1 MAKQKKKI
9 NNVILSKKDV
19 KEAALPMVKTKKGGW
34 KKTKE
39 TSIVPVFTER
49 EGDIV
54 ARAVMSLDREGAL
67 IPEGTTKEEITERI
81 LDFVRDWSEAA
92 KDKRRVSGR
101 DGKKFLMPQNYL
113 FQTANS
119 KSVEDME
126 YELDNNILSETE
138 GRGIGDA
145 MLNHLYVF
153 GRKTIDEL
161 VSDLKAIDK
170 NLLIMGVNDLINK
183 CWLKTVNE
191 KDEGG
196 SKITTIELVTA
207 ADRKRLLKKK

>member
-1 MAKQKKKI
+1 MSKKKI
-9 NNVILSKKDV
+9 SSIKLSKKQV
-19 KEAALPMVKTKKGGW
+19 KEAAKPIVFPIKK
-34 KKTKE
+34 KKE
-39 TSIVPVFTER
+39 TSIVPVHTER
-49 EGDIV
+49 ESDIV
-54 ARAVMSLDREGAL
+54 ARAVMALDREGAL
-67 IPEGTTKEEITERI
+67 IPKGESKEEITERVLTYI
-81 LDFVRDWSEAA
+81 RDWSEAA

-101 DGKKFLMPQNYL
+101 DGKKFLLPQNYL
-113 FQTANS
+113 FQSANS

-183 CWLKTVNE
+183 CWLRTVKE
-191 KDEGG
+191 KDEDG
-196 SKITTIELVTA
+196 SKIVTIELVTA
-207 ADRKRLLKKK
+207 AERKRLLKKLK

>member
-1 MAKQKKKI
+1 MTKKKTDI
-9 NNVILSKKDV
+9 VLTKAQ
-19 KEAALPMVKTKKGGW
+19 EAEKRAYIKLRKQRRK
-34 KKTKE
+34 KE
-39 TSIVPVFTER
+39 TSIIPVHTER

-54 ARAVMSLDREGAL
+54 ARAVMALDRDGAL
-67 IPEGTTKEEITERI
+67 IPEGTTKEEVTERVM
-81 LDFVRDWSEAA
+81 DFIKDWAEAA

-101 DGKKFLMPQNYL
+101 DGKKFLMPQNYM
-113 FQTANS
+113 FQTDNS
-119 KSVEDME
+119 KSIEDME

-161 VSDLKAIDK
+161 VSELKAIDK

-183 CWLKTVNE
+183 CWLRTVKE
-191 KDEGG
+191 KDEDTGK
-196 SKITTIELVTA
+196 KIITIELVTA
-207 ADRKRLLKKK
+207 AERKRLLKKK

>member
-1 MAKQKKKI
+1 MSKKKI
-9 NNVILSKKDV
+9 SSIKLSKKQV
-19 KEAALPMVKTKKGGW
+19 KEAAKPIVFPIKK
-34 KKTKE
+34 KKE
-39 TSIVPVFTER
+39 TSIVPVHTER
-49 EGDIV
+49 ESDIV
-54 ARAVMSLDREGAL
+54 ARAVMALDREGAL
-67 IPEGTTKEEITERI
+67 IPEGTTAQEVTERI
-81 LDFVRDWSEAA
+81 LDYVKDWTEAA

-101 DGKKFLMPQNYL
+101 DGKKFLLPQNYL
-113 FQTANS
+113 FQSANS

-183 CWLKTVNE
+183 CWLRTVKE
-191 KDEGG
+191 KDEDG
-196 SKITTIELVTA
+196 SKIVTIELVTA
-207 ADRKRLLKKK
+207 AERKRLLKKK

>member
-1 MAKQKKKI
+1 MTKKKSDI
-9 NNVILSKKDV
+9 VVTKGSYSKN
-19 KEAALPMVKTKKGGW
+19 KTIDATKNQIAVRKK
-34 KKTKE
+34 KKE
-39 TSIVPVFTER
+39 TSIVPVFTEK
-49 EGDIV
+49 ESDIV

-67 IPEGTTKEEITERI
+67 IPEGTTAQEVTERI

-145 MLNHLYVF
+145 MLNHIYVF

-191 KDEGG
+191 KDEDGT
-196 SKITTIELVTA
+196 KITTIELVTA
-207 ADRKRLLKKK
+207 ADRKRLLKKSK